1 MNIWW
6 YKDDKTGHLKQV
18 EAVLDELRK
27 DLDFSLKEIKCKKSP
42 FKDTLNLLTAFFF
55 KSKTNN
61 PDILIGAGHN
71 TYLKILADKVKF
83 GTPNTRSIAVLKPSI
98 FRSWFDLICAPE
110 HDYDQYIEKNTFTF
124 IGSLAKVIDK
134 TPDNDIGLI
143 AIGGKNKHYKFESN
157 EIFKQIEFVLNLY
170 QNKKWY
176 IFNSRRTPKE
186 LTHKLNSLN
195 NNLLHFVD
203 IDDKSISLN
212 EIIGK
217 ADIKFVSPDSVNLV
231 FECLSSKGS
240 TYLFYLQSKKGDIKI
255 PNKRTHTN
263 KIIQLMNKLTAS
275 RDVGF
280 VDLTNVSEEIKA
292 YSLKKPN
299 TQYQLYAEV
308 EKVAYK
314 ISNFVKQ

>member
-27 DLDFSLKEIKCKKSP
+27 DFDFSLKEIECKKSL

-55 KSKTNN
+55 KSKANN
-61 PDILIGAGHN
+61 PDLLIGAGHD

-83 GTPNTRSIAVLKPSI
+83 GTPNTKSIAILKPSI
-98 FRSWFDLICAPE
+98 LRSWFDLICAPE
-110 HDYDQYIEKNTFTF
+110 HDYYKYIEKNTFTF

-134 TPDNDIGLI
+134 TPDKDIGLI
-143 AIGGKNKHYKFESN
+143 AIGGENKHYKFESN
-157 EIFKQIEFVLNLY
+157 EIFKQIEFILNLY
-170 QNKKWY
+170 QKKKWY
-176 IFNSRRTPKE
+176 IFNSRRTPKD
-186 LTHKLNSLN
+186 LTQKLNSLN
-195 NNLLHFVD
+195 KDLIDFVD

-212 EIIGK
+212 KIIGK
-217 ADIKFVSPDSVNLV
+217 ADIKIVSPDSVNLV

-255 PNKRTHTN
+255 PNKKAHTN
-263 KIIQLMNKLTAS
+263 KIIQLMNKLTTS

-280 VDLTNVSEEIKA
+280 VNLTTVTEGIEA
-292 YSLKKPN
+292 YSLKQPN
-299 TQYQLYAEV
+299 IQHQFYAEV

-314 ISNFVKQ
+314 ISNLGKQ